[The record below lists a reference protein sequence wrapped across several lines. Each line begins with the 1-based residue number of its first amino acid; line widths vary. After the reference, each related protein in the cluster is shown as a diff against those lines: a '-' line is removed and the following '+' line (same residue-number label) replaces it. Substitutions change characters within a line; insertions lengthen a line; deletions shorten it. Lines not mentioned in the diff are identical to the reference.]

1 LSNSFVKYIDAWAVT
16 LFCLAEKNLGDG
28 EECEKLKISKFENER
43 QNTVWVTSFG
53 FLWHHRC
60 VTHFIG
66 KAIISFYKSEP
77 KQILQC
83 LGASH
88 TH

>member
-1 LSNSFVKYIDAWAVT
+1 
-16 LFCLAEKNLGDG
+16 
-28 EECEKLKISKFENER
+28 LKISKFENKR
-43 QNTVWVTSFG
+43 QNTVWVTSFV

-83 LGASH
+83 LGACQ
-88 TH
+88 THRKNDAVVGANNQTKSFTPRLDAFQT